1 MINIV
6 KKLITTSPRYAEN
19 ESKAA
24 DLISE
29 ILEKSKIAF
38 VQQPFESYAPVTVKA
53 ELFADNE
60 QIPCIGSSLN
70 SGEIKNGDNL
80 ISSFGYEP
88 KNLLFNINFSP
99 ITDEIS
105 VVDFYQEPSVSISRK
120 SVVKIVMANT
130 VKGSVKVKKQR
141 FRTKNILVGNT
152 INPTNIIFAHFD
164 SIIGDGAVDNAGS
177 VAVLLDL
184 ITKYPDYL
192 SNSLFI
198 FSGNEEM
205 SYDQYKKSG
214 YGFRVFE
221 TEYQSLLDQAKQI
234 LVLDG
239 IGVSNSSFVQFGL
252 DWVLRLKSLDK
263 LRSKVFWLQNDQSE
277 ILKYFHTKADK
288 ASILSENFL
297 KDASDK
303 LQKKLLK

>member
-6 KKLITTSPRYAEN
+6 KKLITASPRYAEN

-29 ILEKSKIAF
+29 ILEKARIDF
-38 VQQPFESYAPVTVKA
+38 VQQPFESFSPITVKA

-88 KNLLFNINFSP
+88 KNLPFNINFNP

-105 VVDFYQEPSVSISRK
+105 VVDFYDEPSVSISRK
-120 SVVKIVMANT
+120 SVVKIVMANNI
-130 VKGSVKVKKQR
+130 KGLVKVKKQK

-152 INPTNIIFAHFD
+152 TNPTNIVFAHFD

-184 ITKYPDYL
+184 VAKYPDYL

-221 TEYQSLLDQAKQI
+221 SKYKNLLDYAKQI

-239 IGVSNSSFVQFGL
+239 VGVSRSSFVQFGL
-252 DWVLRLKSLDK
+252 DWFLQLKSLDK

-288 ASILSENFL
+288 ASILSEKFL
-297 KDASDK
+297 TDARVQ
-303 LQKKLLK
+303 LQKKLIK